1 MYFQHLACKIII
13 FVKLCVK
20 RKIEYSLNAQR
31 FHKIMTEIDERLVIT
46 CLYTMSIPI
55 LITLSLI
62 TYQYNLPLLSKAYLG
77 LAVYLSILTSPELY
91 AGLDAV
97 CLKTD

>member
-1 MYFQHLACKIII
+1 MPNVF
-13 FVKLCVK
+13 
-20 RKIEYSLNAQR
+20 R
-31 FHKIMTEIDERLVIT
+31 KIMTEIDDRRIVT
-46 CLYTMSIPI
+46 FLYTMSIPI

-91 AGLDAV
+91 AGLDDL